1 MVLGFDDTV
10 GCAALAGDVAV
21 HSISFIVGGRRRDI
35 RVELQIYE
43 FAAFVLH
50 GFVVVGGEVRG
61 LESVE
66 MLISLS
72 SSSSSGSKLSV
83 GFLQPLSMPRVWHS
97 AINHVTVFGNILNS
111 KCYDICTR
119 KRNI

>member
-1 MVLGFDDTV
+1 MVFGLDNAV

-50 GFVVVGGEVRG
+50 GFGVVGDELGG
-61 LESVE
+61 VE
-66 MLISLS
+66 
-72 SSSSSGSKLSV
+72 
-83 GFLQPLSMPRVWHS
+83 RV
-97 AINHVTVFGNILNS
+97 L
-111 KCYDICTR
+111 C
-119 KRNI
+119 